1 MIPRPTVL
9 LLLLACLLVAP
20 VAAESEIVV
29 DEDLF
34 EFVDFSIGETTQPTG
49 DGFTYNND
57 PIKVIRIKDI
67 THFKELSSIVV
78 SVAENGGQ
86 WGNGTIMETGR
97 HDFTYSFNGKTRP
110 GVVYVE
116 RFTNVGGTVTQSRFT
131 IFLNDWD
138 IGELTGEQS
147 ITLPFS
153 IQYEVGQNRG
163 GGIWRDSSLEIM
175 FTGYRYGFVEYN
187 QVPKYVRPKV
197 SYSGGVPW
205 RNHLTI
211 TKVAEGDYAQVP
223 GFSIDLARRIYDLP
237 YTSTLS
243 VLSNSA
249 TVFTSTKNGIDESLW
264 YAQTSITDINIT
276 SPSGKTY
283 SFPLKQYIDINGAII
298 YGDVLDAYTGDP
310 ISGATITLTQTYL
323 GTTHE
328 ATSDASGYRTDA
340 PVTHDL
346 PITIT
351 ASATGYYDACY
362 SFQAVPPYAEW
373 YVPILMVPD
382 APPDI
387 PVEDGTSLLYGY
399 VLTQGSQ
406 QPIPGATITLNG
418 VGTAATTSA
427 GFYYFANVTPGSYTI
442 SASAT
447 DHGSVS
453 EPVTIEATATQ
464 HNLALKGIYTLTITV
479 KDADTLA
486 NIKNA
491 TISLSDGQE
500 GTQNPAI
507 FSVDYGSYTVTAAA
521 EGYYPGTQSAYVDK
535 LGSTTAAVLLVPK
548 PEPTPAPEY
557 PNYPPHNVQF
567 KVINL
572 FGAPIEGVNVTA
584 TGYET
589 TSGSWDWLYSLIG
602 VSTSTPI
609 GNATLNGTTGDDG
622 CIDFMMF
629 ESVKYLVTFNKTGEV
644 NESMTVYPHET
655 IYTVYAISLSSIL
668 NPFYGG
674 GVNEYKSVLVN
685 ISTSTS
691 GSDGTVTVRYQD
703 QLNATTGGTVAL
715 TQTNTTS
722 GEEDTLS
729 SYSISG
735 NTFSHDFDI
744 TDCEGESY
752 FVRVRATHSNFTEGV
767 NRDFGVTFPGERLN
781 FGLPNEILIWAAMF
795 IMTVTALMFGPSAAI
810 QGLPVIC
817 FEGWLFLGIG
827 WLRDLGD
834 VNAAGLLV
842 IMSFVAVV
850 ANIMGASKRAR
861 QQG

>member
-163 GGIWRDSSLEIM
+163 GGIWQGSSLEIM

-557 PNYPPHNVQF
+557 PNYPPHNVKFTIQT
-567 KVINL
+567 L
-572 FGAPIEGVNVTA
+572 LGTPIPGVTVTA
-584 TGYET
+584 QGIQQTPSQNILERLLGINT
-589 TSGSWDWLYSLIG
+589 
-602 VSTSTPI
+602 TSTPI
-609 GNATLNGTTGDDG
+609 NSEAMTGTTDTNGE
-622 CIDFMMF
+622 INFMMV
-629 ESVKYLVTFNKTGEV
+629 EAVKYR
-644 NESMTVYPHET
+644 
-655 IYTVYAISLSSIL
+655 ISL
-668 NPFYGG
+668 
-674 GVNEYKSVLVN
+674 YKPDSVDQTLEIYPKEDTYPII
-685 ISTSTS
+685 ISTAGGPLLPDAGDALRDIRINVTTSTE
-691 GSDGTVTVRYQD
+691 GDTGHILVDYNDTTRK
-703 QLNATTGGTVAL
+703 TTGLSIQVTQQNTTNTSAPEDVIASHTVANDANV
-715 TQTNTTS
+715 THTF
-722 GEEDTLS
+722 DLS
-729 SYSISG
+729 VYKGQS
-735 NTFSHDFDI
+735 F
-744 TDCEGESY
+744 
-752 FVRVRATHSNFTEGV
+752 FVRLEAEHPDFGTI
-767 NRDFGVTFPGERLN
+767 NRDYAVAFKGVRVPLGPLPD
-781 FGLPNEILIWAAMF
+781 GLYIYVAGF
-795 IMTVTALMFGPSAAI
+795 ALMLLGGIFGATSATR
-810 QGLPVIC
+810 GVVVIA
-817 FEGWLFLGIG
+817 FAGWLFYAFG
-827 WLRDLGD
+827 WLDDLGLI
-834 VNAAGLLV
+834 APASLGLVSTLAVMGV
-842 IMSFVAVV
+842 IVTRYREE
-850 ANIMGASKRAR
+850 GYT
-861 QQG
+861 

>member
-464 HNLALKGIYTLTITV
+464 HNLALKGIHTLTITV

-557 PNYPPHNVQF
+557 PNYPPHNVKFTIQT
-567 KVINL
+567 L
-572 FGAPIEGVNVTA
+572 LGTPIPGVTVTA
-584 TGYET
+584 QGIQQTPSQNILERLLG
-589 TSGSWDWLYSLIG
+589 INM
-602 VSTSTPI
+602 TSTPI
-609 GNATLNGTTGDDG
+609 NSELMTGTTDTNGE
-622 CIDFMMF
+622 INFMMV
-629 ESVKYLVTFNKTGEV
+629 EAVKYR
-644 NESMTVYPHET
+644 
-655 IYTVYAISLSSIL
+655 ISL
-668 NPFYGG
+668 
-674 GVNEYKSVLVN
+674 YKPDSVDQTLEIYPKEDTYPII
-685 ISTSTS
+685 ISTAGGPLLPDAGDALRDIRINVTTSTE
-691 GSDGTVTVRYQD
+691 GDAGHIHIDYNDTTRK
-703 QLNATTGGTVAL
+703 TTGLSIQVTQQNTTNTSAPEDVIASHTVANDANV
-715 TQTNTTS
+715 THTF
-722 GEEDTLS
+722 DLS
-729 SYSISG
+729 VYKGQS
-735 NTFSHDFDI
+735 F
-744 TDCEGESY
+744 
-752 FVRVRATHSNFTEGV
+752 FVRLEAEHPDFGTI
-767 NRDFGVTFPGERLN
+767 NRDYAVAFKGVRVPLGPLPD
-781 FGLPNEILIWAAMF
+781 GLYIYVAGF
-795 IMTVTALMFGPSAAI
+795 ALMLLGGIFGATSATR
-810 QGLPVIC
+810 GVVVIA
-817 FEGWLFLGIG
+817 FAGWLFWGFG
-827 WLRDLGD
+827 WLDDLGLIAP
-834 VNAAGLLV
+834 VSLGLVSTIAVMGV
-842 IMSFVAVV
+842 IVTRYKEE
-850 ANIMGASKRAR
+850 GYT
-861 QQG
+861 